1 MCREH
6 VIPSESEPAIQV
18 ANYGLIWACVE
29 GNPNDLLR
37 IELMDPHWDGTRQI
51 KAGSSATAMPQPA
64 SYRCTFAVK
73 KRHVQLIL
81 LVLDSCWQAQLLDSD
96 RPIGMQLRS
105 SPLDA
110 PSRLQT
116 NERIKCTANHHKN
129 RPTIA
134 NALGPWDLLRR
145 LRPHQASKAPAISGI
160 RCAISFN
167 LSAIFWC
174 LLVFVSFVCLYAG
187 LYTVFIL
194 SWYSWSL
201 TWRDMT
207 SQGDTWM
214 IHDTDSPMALILL
227 PWRTVLTKRPTCS
240 ACSCQ
245 ERSYGVCVCEPS
257 EEMYIKLLSFAGGPW
272 ALGWHGPTKT
282 HPSCCANVPAI
293 FESWR
298 GVANPRTT
306 MVTMPF
312 LNDNHIR
319 IFEFSTWTDEGDF
332 SFICLHSWRNL
343 RLRWISCPLQ
353 FSAYIAAFFL
363 ASIDFIPVFKVAT
376 NESSLHSTPN
386 TLLFLSG
393 VTGLFLHV
401 RCAPQQNSQWQ
412 FWASVWL
419 MLDLSRWHEPFGEY
433 LSR

>member
-1 MCREH
+1 MHSDLE
-6 VIPSESEPAIQV
+6 IYFV
-18 ANYGLIWACVE
+18 ACDHTKPPRLQLFRA
-29 GNPNDLLR
+29 
-37 IELMDPHWDGTRQI
+37 
-51 KAGSSATAMPQPA
+51 
-64 SYRCTFAVK
+64 FA
-73 KRHVQLIL
+73 
-81 LVLDSCWQAQLLDSD
+81 AQSVS
-96 RPIGMQLRS
+96 ISLRS
-105 SPLDA
+105 SDA
-110 PSRLQT
+110 FWFLYLLFVFTLVFMQYSYCHDIHGAWHDGIWPHRVIHEWYMTLTHQWLWFCCPDARFSPSARLV
-116 NERIKCTANHHKN
+116 
-129 RPTIA
+129 
-134 NALGPWDLLRR
+134 
-145 LRPHQASKAPAISGI
+145 PHAPA
-160 RCAISFN
+160 
-167 LSAIFWC
+167 
-174 LLVFVSFVCLYAG
+174 
-187 LYTVFIL
+187 
-194 SWYSWSL
+194 
-201 TWRDMT
+201 
-207 SQGDTWM
+207 
-214 IHDTDSPMALILL
+214 
-227 PWRTVLTKRPTCS
+227 KREAT
-240 ACSCQ
+240 
-245 ERSYGVCVCEPS
+245 VCVCEPS

-376 NESSLHSTPN
+376 KESSLHSTPN